1 MALSDLTADVPFG
14 QGAGPGRVVSSKAA
28 RLESQARR
36 VGEFTPEGRELKME
50 AARIRL
56 ARPSVVTPEYR
67 EFERLG
73 QELADLGKSG
83 ELSPDTFADLK
94 ASHFNAVSRS
104 GLKPRDK
111 SLLFDF
117 SAELDA
123 VELDLDKAVGRKI
136 KRKADKLGIKEKKQ
150 GLKRNE
156 QLLKLGKLA
165 ILKGKIAIG
174 DIQRVDTE
182 RKKADGTLLPQLREK
197 LKGLGPLADVA
208 DEQRNDSIQERTQT
222 IVDFLINNPEIYSS
236 PKAIAS
242 IKSKLQ
248 DLGYNTARI
257 EAREREERGRRDN
270 LRAIALRAGVAPK
283 DASPVERDIVNKV
296 TGAESRAARAKSD
309 ALRREVAKEVYTA
322 NYNKVKLLLGQVDDT
337 LKNISSFDTPGSAA
351 GVVRSLRNSVISL
364 TSGIQDSTKRSEIVA
379 DAERI
384 PIIDGKYKEESEDDE
399 DDFVSETALRDSLSA
414 LRARLSD
421 AHSAMADEY
430 TSSLTKKLPQSQ
442 EEDDADV
449 DVGSDM
455 STRGKT
461 TPAGFKVGDVVIWAN
476 EGGSTDW
483 RVTNI
488 NSDGSFDLEAY
499 WTKAQIE
506 SLQKRN
512 PDWKPTTV
520 TKAQPGPE
528 NVFTK
533 HPLIK

>member
-156 QLLKLGKLA
+156 QLLKLGKLD

-208 DEQRNDSIQERTQT
+208 
-222 IVDFLINNPEIYSS
+222 
-236 PKAIAS
+236 
-242 IKSKLQ
+242 
-248 DLGYNTARI
+248 
-257 EAREREERGRRDN
+257 
-270 LRAIALRAGVAPK
+270 
-283 DASPVERDIVNKV
+283 
-296 TGAESRAARAKSD
+296 
-309 ALRREVAKEVYTA
+309 
-322 NYNKVKLLLGQVDDT
+322 
-337 LKNISSFDTPGSAA
+337 
-351 GVVRSLRNSVISL
+351 
-364 TSGIQDSTKRSEIVA
+364 
-379 DAERI
+379 
-384 PIIDGKYKEESEDDE
+384 
-399 DDFVSETALRDSLSA
+399 
-414 LRARLSD
+414 
-421 AHSAMADEY
+421 
-430 TSSLTKKLPQSQ
+430 
-442 EEDDADV
+442 
-449 DVGSDM
+449 
-455 STRGKT
+455 
-461 TPAGFKVGDVVIWAN
+461 
-476 EGGSTDW
+476 
-483 RVTNI
+483 
-488 NSDGSFDLEAY
+488 
-499 WTKAQIE
+499 
-506 SLQKRN
+506 
-512 PDWKPTTV
+512 
-520 TKAQPGPE
+520 
-528 NVFTK
+528 
-533 HPLIK
+533 